1 MIGLVCFFLSVLAS
15 PFTSASRH
23 KAENA
28 VVCTENL
35 SRIAERREIER
46 QIIQIDTALDLL
58 ESLDARTDKSGVDD
72 LARLALDLRQ
82 QGARTLRAMPFVMS
96 RLWRTFG

>member
-1 MIGLVCFFLSVLAS
+1 MIGLLCFLLSVLAS
-15 PFTSASRH
+15 PFKSASRH

-58 ESLDARTDKSGVDD
+58 EPLDARTDKK
-72 LARLALDLRQ
+72 RR
-82 QGARTLRAMPFVMS
+82 R
-96 RLWRTFG
+96 